1 MRNKYVVVLSAR
13 VHPGEAPSSWI
24 MRGVIE
30 YLTGGH
36 QYMIYLPGFTRVR
49 LLLLD
54 HERGHGVLNR
64 WAPLQVLPAR
74 FSLKRVPALGS

>member
-36 QYMIYLPGFTRVR
+36 QYRFYLPEFTQRR
-49 LLLLD
+49 
-54 HERGHGVLNR
+54 
-64 WAPLQVLPAR
+64 LPA
-74 FSLKRVPALGS
+74 PGS

>member
-30 YLTGGH
+30 YLTGTFF
-36 QYMIYLPGFTRVR
+36 IL
-49 LLLLD
+49 
-54 HERGHGVLNR
+54 
-64 WAPLQVLPAR
+64 
-74 FSLKRVPALGS
+74 